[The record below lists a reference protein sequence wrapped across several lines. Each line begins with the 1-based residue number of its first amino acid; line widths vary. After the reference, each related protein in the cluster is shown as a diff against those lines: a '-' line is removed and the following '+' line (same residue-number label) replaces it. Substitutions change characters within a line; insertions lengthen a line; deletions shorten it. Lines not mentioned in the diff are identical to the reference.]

1 MAKNEHPKI
10 TVDSVPKMLL
20 YLAADKKSPKE
31 YLKSSNLII
40 PELKAWLDYYIGAGI
55 AYKKE
60 KSDL

>member
-1 MAKNEHPKI
+1 
-10 TVDSVPKMLL
+10 MLL

-60 KSDL
+60 KSDLWFSLLCIY